1 MAAPNASATQP
12 VHLRLPAGMRMDDEQ
27 FFDFC
32 EANADY
38 RIERNANGDIE
49 IMPPTGGETGRRN
62 SDLITDL
69 NIWARQDGRG
79 VVFDSSTGFRLPN
92 GATRS
97 PDAAWVSRAQLAR
110 LKDADK
116 DRFLPLAPDFVLE
129 LASPNDD
136 PVTLDAKMQ
145 EYRANGV
152 RLGWLLIPVEKQ
164 VRIYRPATLP
174 ATLDA
179 PASLDGDDV
188 LAGLELDLTRIWE
201 PAL

>member
-1 MAAPNASATQP
+1 MSAPNASAIQP
-12 VHLRLPAGMRMDDEQ
+12 VHLRLPMGMQMDDAQ

-38 RIERNANGDIE
+38 RIERDANGDIE

-69 NIWARQDGRG
+69 NIWARQDGSG

-110 LKDADK
+110 LSEADK

-136 PVTLDAKMQ
+136 PVTLDEKMQ

-152 RLGWLLIPVEKQ
+152 RLGWLLLPETQ
-164 VRIYRPATLP
+164 EARIYRPATLP
-174 ATLDA
+174 VTLSA
-179 PASLDGDDV
+179 PTSLDGDDV
-188 LAGLELDLTRIWE
+188 LVGLKLDLTRIWQ

>member
-1 MAAPNASATQP
+1 MAAPNPSAIQP
-12 VHLRLPAGMRMDDEQ
+12 VHLRLPMGMQMDDAQ

-38 RIERNANGDIE
+38 RIERDANGDIE

-110 LKDADK
+110 LSEADK

-136 PVTLDAKMQ
+136 PAALDEKMQ

-152 RLGWLLIPVEKQ
+152 RLGWLLIPAAKQ
-164 VRIYRPATLP
+164 VRIYRPATMP
-174 ATLDA
+174 ATLHA
-179 PASLDGDDV
+179 PASLGGDDV
-188 LAGLELDLTRIWE
+188 LVGLELDLTRIWE

>member
-1 MAAPNASATQP
+1 MSAPNASAIQP
-12 VHLRLPAGMRMDDEQ
+12 VHLRLPMGMQMDDAQ

-38 RIERNANGDIE
+38 RIERTADGDIE

-69 NIWARQDGRG
+69 NIWARQDGSG

-110 LKDADK
+110 LSEADK

-136 PVTLDAKMQ
+136 PVTLDEKMQ

-152 RLGWLLIPVEKQ
+152 RLGWLLLPETQ
-164 VRIYRPATLP
+164 EARIYRPATLP
-174 ATLDA
+174 VTLSA
-179 PASLDGDDV
+179 PTSLDGDDV
-188 LAGLELDLTRIWE
+188 LVGLKLDLTRIWQ